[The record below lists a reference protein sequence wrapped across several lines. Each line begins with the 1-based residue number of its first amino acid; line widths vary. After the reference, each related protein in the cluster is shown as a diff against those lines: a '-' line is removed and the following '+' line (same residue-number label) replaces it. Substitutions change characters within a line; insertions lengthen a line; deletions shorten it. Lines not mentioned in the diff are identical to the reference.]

1 MKIITINRNDFDTIL
16 HRLSEYLH
24 AFISVDEC
32 MNNALYYIF
41 EKNILSEPY
50 EETPF
55 IGEGYMIIHRYAP
68 TYEAFRS
75 IYVSPDKKKL
85 FYEGIVSV
93 RYVNELKYVD
103 YMTLNCEDIKI
114 LCKKYYL
121 KPIE

>member
-1 MKIITINRNDFDTIL
+1 MKIINIRRDDFDTIL

-24 AFISVDEC
+24 AHISVDEC

-41 EKNILSEPY
+41 EKDILSEPF
-50 EETPF
+50 EDAP
-55 IGEGYMIIHRYAP
+55 IGEGYMIIHKYAP
-68 TYEAFRS
+68 SYEAFRS
-75 IYVSPDKKKL
+75 IYVTPDKKKL

-93 RYVNELKYVD
+93 RYVNELKYAD
-103 YMTLNCEDIKI
+103 YMTLNSEDIKI